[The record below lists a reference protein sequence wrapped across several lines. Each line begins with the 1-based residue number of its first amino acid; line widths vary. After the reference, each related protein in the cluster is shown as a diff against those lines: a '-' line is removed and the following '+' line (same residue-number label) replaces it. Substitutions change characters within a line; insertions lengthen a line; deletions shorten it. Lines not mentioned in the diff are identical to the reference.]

1 MRCITAFHQ
10 HDEEGGADVD
20 GGPPGDGGD
29 QDDNRQS
36 AYMSKWREL
45 TRWQSNDKFLELP
58 LVLIP
63 NV

>member
-10 HDEEGGADVD
+10 HGEEGGADVD
-20 GGPPGDGGD
+20 GGDVDGGD
-29 QDDNRQS
+29 QDDNRKS
-36 AYMSKWREL
+36 AYMSKLREL

-63 NV
+63 KV

>member
-1 MRCITAFHQ
+1 MMRRVVLMLMVDHQ
-10 HDEEGGADVD
+10 VVMMVVIRMMIY
-20 GGPPGDGGD
+20 
-29 QDDNRQS
+29 RQS

-63 NV
+63 KV